1 MKFGFASTPVGP
13 RGLSDDQ
20 LYREA
25 MEDTRLGHALGYDS
39 AWALEHHFTPYFPQP
54 DLSVY
59 LANIAAQCPGI
70 GLGTCVIV
78 LPWHH
83 PLRLAEQIA
92 MLSLLSTGDLYLGLG
107 RGTARYEFDR
117 LGVDMT
123 QTRGIFEEM
132 LDIIRRGLLG
142 EPFSYDGKHFKFPAT
157 RVRPKANLE
166 RIKLFGAIGSPESAG
181 VMGDLKLPVI
191 HTSSFPDDMAQ
202 GFVRTWQQH
211 SGASDP
217 ETLAFECPMM
227 INPTIVAPTAGE
239 AREIAHEYY
248 PNFARVQMEHYE
260 TKDDYWKDVRGYE
273 AHSRFFANLARVAT
287 DADFRERFFDNK
299 LIGTP
304 EQVIRRIETV
314 RDKLKVGHIVTVH
327 AQYEMEQPLRRRSM
341 QLFAEQVL
349 PYFRTTPA
357 SRMERARG
365 AAAG

>member
-13 RGLSDDQ
+13 RGLGDDQ

-25 MEDTRLGHALGYDS
+25 IEDTRLGHALGFDS

-59 LANIAAQCPGI
+59 LANVAAHCPGL

-92 MLSLLSTGDLYLGLG
+92 MLSLLSTGNLYLGLG

-123 QTRGIFEEM
+123 QTRGIFQEM
-132 LDIIRRGLLG
+132 LEIIRKGLTG
-142 EPFSYDGKHFKFPAT
+142 EPFSYEGKHFRFPKT

-181 VMGDLKLPVI
+181 VMGDLRLPPI
-191 HTSSFPDDMAQ
+191 HTSNFPDDMAQ

-211 SGASDP
+211 GGASDV
-217 ETLAFECPMM
+217 ETIASECPMM
-227 INPTIVAPTAGE
+227 INPTIVATTAKE
-239 AREIAHEYY
+239 ARELAHEYY

-260 TKDDYWKDVRGYE
+260 SKDDYWKSVPGYE
-273 AHSRFFANLARVAT
+273 AHSRFFANLSRLVSDT
-287 DADFRERFFDNK
+287 DLRDRFFDNK
-299 LIGTP
+299 LVGTP
-304 EQVIRRIETV
+304 EQVIRRIEEL
-314 RDKLKVGHIVTVH
+314 RDKLMIGHVVTVH
-327 AQYEMEQPLRRRSM
+327 AQYEMERSLRCRSM
-341 QLFAEQVL
+341 QMFAEQVL
-349 PYFRTTPA
+349 PHFRPA
-357 SRMERARG
+357 AKSARPRAHG
-365 AAAG
+365 AAAV